1 LVLRRVE
8 LQEMTAEQKSQAINP
23 EVRGEVG
30 NQSAQIEAQ
39 QSPQALEQM
48 RALTQNLM
56 ERICERENL
65 NQAMKRVRSNKGSPG
80 VDGMNVYTLE
90 GWMDQNGEQLLRS
103 LLEGQYCPQPVRAVE
118 IPKPGGGV
126 RELGIPTV
134 IDRMI
139 QQAILQVLN
148 PILDPTF
155 SDSSYGFRPKRSAHQ
170 ALHAASAHVKA
181 GYVYVVD
188 LDLEKFF
195 DRVNHDILMSRLVK
209 RLGDKRLLRL
219 VRRYLQAGM
228 FKNGIVIDHEDG
240 TPQGGPLSPLL
251 ANVLLDEFDKELEKR
266 GHRFCRYADDCN
278 IYVRSEQAGQR
289 VMASLT
295 RFLSK
300 RLRLKV
306 NEEKSAVAYA
316 EARQFLGY
324 RLLRGGKLGLAPKSV
339 VRFKDRV
346 REITSRN
353 RGVKLTQVV
362 VELNRYMTGWLNYFR
377 HAMLRT
383 LLRILDAWIQRRLR
397 SYRLIQCKRRYTI
410 VRLLVSH
417 GASPSDAWDALWSRP
432 GKWRLSQKPAVRYAL
447 AGAWFKSLG
456 LMNLLRTYDA
466 FKV

>member
-1 LVLRRVE
+1 
-8 LQEMTAEQKSQAINP
+8 MIAEQKSQTINP
-23 EVRGEVG
+23 EVRGAVG

-56 ERICERENL
+56 ERICEQENL
-65 NQAMKRVRSNKGSPG
+65 NQAIKRVRSNKGSAG
-80 VDGMNVYTLE
+80 VDGMSVYTLQ
-90 GWMDQNGEQLLRS
+90 GWMDLNGEQLRRS
-103 LLEGQYCPQPVRAVE
+103 LIEGQYRPQPVRAVE

-134 IDRMI
+134 IDRMV

-170 ALHAASAHVKA
+170 ALHAAGAHVKA
-181 GYVYVVD
+181 GYVFVVD

-195 DRVNHDILMSRLVK
+195 DRVNHDILMSRVAK
-209 RLGDKRLLRL
+209 HIGDKRLLKLIRS
-219 VRRYLQAGM
+219 YLQAGM
-228 FKNGIVIDHEDG
+228 FKDGIELAREDG

-251 ANVLLDEFDKELEKR
+251 ANLLLDEFDKELEKR

-289 VMASLT
+289 VMSSLT
-295 RFLSK
+295 KFLLK

-306 NEEKSAVAYA
+306 NLQKSAVAYA

-324 RLLRGGKLGLAPKSV
+324 RLLRGGKFGIAPRSV
-339 VRFKDRV
+339 AKFKDRV
-346 REITSRN
+346 RAITSRN
-353 RGVKLTQVV
+353 RGVKLEQVV
-362 VELNRYMTGWLNYFR
+362 DELNRYTTGWLNYFR
-377 HAMLRT
+377 YAMLRAA
-383 LLRILDAWIQRRLR
+383 LRHLNAWIQRRLR
-397 SYRLIQCKRRYTI
+397 SYRLIQCKRRRTI
-410 VRLLVSH
+410 VRLLISRGVTKT
-417 GASPSDAWDALWSRP
+417 DAWNAMSFRP

-447 AGAWFKSLG
+447 NESWFKSLG
-456 LMNLLRTYDA
+456 LTNLLRVYDA
-466 FKV
+466 FKA